1 MRPERHPLAQ
11 IVVAPH
17 QLPKE
22 PSLLPRANLLQPDLA
37 QIPRRAHQSGA
48 RLSPCRHRYLGR
60 FPPRPPRP
68 LGGQHQPPLALQL
81 LQKLPALPRFERPPA
96 ALPPQQLA
104 HGGGQFHPA
113 QTPTRPHDL
122 PDQGLLRFA
131 HLLT

>member
-1 MRPERHPLAQ
+1 M
-11 IVVAPH
+11 VAPH
-17 QLPKE
+17 QLPE
-22 PSLLPRANLLQPDLA
+22 QPSLLRRPNRLQLNLA
-37 QIPRRAHQSGA
+37 QVPGRAHQPGT
-48 RLSPCRHRYLGR
+48 RLSPRRHRYPGR
-60 FPPRPPRP
+60 FPRRPPQP

-81 LQKLPALPRFERPPA
+81 LQKLPALPRFQRPRA

-131 HLLT
+131 HLMT